1 METRLRMTGPNWTA
15 KIVTAV
21 LVPVLWASVP
31 SVAETPSGS
40 VDELLHTLQTSDA
53 LTQPDVVRAIEEM
66 GERAVPPLIDA
77 MNQGNTR
84 LRHQAIE
91 ILGRIGQD
99 AHEATPHLIDSL
111 TDSEAQIRRNAAW
124 ALGRVGEDAND
135 AIPSL
140 LTTARDHQWDVRAD
154 AVWAMGKVVEDNGE
168 WGPIDGALVD
178 SVIDFLGDESHHV
191 RWSAAWSL
199 ARFGPSAE
207 AALEALADAL
217 EDYHPK
223 VRASAAAAL
232 GEIAASHHEELVGE
246 ALKRAMDDESHLVRS
261 RAGEA
266 LRALRA
272 RTVPGM

>member
-1 METRLRMTGPNWTA
+1 MNGPTWTTM
-15 KIVTAV
+15 IGVAV
-21 LVPVLWASVP
+21 LMPALWVSAP
-31 SVAETPSGS
+31 SVADTPSGS
-40 VDELLHTLQTSDA
+40 VEELLDTLNTSDA

-66 GERAVPPLIDA
+66 GENAVPPLIEA

-91 ILGRIGQD
+91 ILGRIGND
-99 AHEATPHLIDSL
+99 AHTATPHLIEAL

-124 ALGRVGEDAND
+124 ALGRVGEEAND
-135 AIPSL
+135 SIPSL

-168 WGPIDGALVD
+168 WGPIDGELVD
-178 SVIDFLGDESHHV
+178 AVIDFLGDESHHV

-207 AALEALADAL
+207 AAVEALAKAL

-232 GEIAASHHEELVGE
+232 GEIAASHHEDLIGD
-246 ALKRAMDDESHLVRS
+246 ALIKAMDDESHLVRA

-266 LRALRA
+266 LRALRS

>member
-1 METRLRMTGPNWTA
+1 METRLCTDGSSWTTM
-15 KIVTAV
+15 IGMAV
-21 LVPVLWASVP
+21 LMSVLWASAP
-31 SVAETPSGS
+31 SVADTPSGD

-66 GERAVPPLIDA
+66 GENAVPPLIDA

-91 ILGRIGQD
+91 ILGRIGKD
-99 AHEATPHLIDSL
+99 ASAATPHLIESL

-124 ALGRVGEDAND
+124 ALGRVGEGAND
-135 AIPSL
+135 AMPSL
-140 LTTARDHQWDVRAD
+140 LRTAKDHQWDVRAD
-154 AVWAMGKVVEDNGE
+154 AVWAMGKVIEDNGE

-178 SVIDFLGDESHHV
+178 TVADYLGDESHHV

-207 AALEALADAL
+207 AAIEALAEAL

-232 GEIAASHHEELVGE
+232 GEIAASHHEGLIGD
-246 ALKRAMDDESHLVRS
+246 ALIRAMDDESPLVRS

>member
-1 METRLRMTGPNWTA
+1 METRLSMNGLTWKKAIGLAILLPA
-15 KIVTAV
+15 LGVSA
-21 LVPVLWASVP
+21 P

-40 VDELLHTLQTSDA
+40 VEELLHTLQTSDA

-66 GERAVPPLIDA
+66 GEKAVPPLIDA

-91 ILGRIGQD
+91 ILGRIGQE
-99 AHEATPHLIDSL
+99 AHAATPHLIDSL

-124 ALGRVGEDAND
+124 ALGRVGEEAND

-178 SVIDFLGDESHHV
+178 AVIDFLGDESHHV

-199 ARFGPSAE
+199 ARFGPSAD
-207 AALEALADAL
+207 AAVEALAKAL

-232 GEIAASHHEELVGE
+232 GEIAASHHEDLVGD
-246 ALKRAMDDESHLVRS
+246 ALIKAMDDESHLVRS